1 LTLTKFYYGEVD
13 EKDVDP
19 ELVRRATAALDF
31 CKRRYGG
38 GTDSPRIRWMHK
50 DRTAHAFAKL
60 RDVVRQLYGE
70 EIRYDQRAY
79 QESDESWGGFVRPG
93 LETERPKIIFISV
106 ENTLGRILW
115 VIAHEFYHARFSPM
129 CMHRDPQDEKAAD
142 EFAERIEREMR
153 EAKRE
158 KETEEWRR
166 KYREL
171 QSQR

>member
-1 LTLTKFYYGEVD
+1 LTLTKIYYGEVD

-19 ELVRRATAALDF
+19 ELVKRATAALDF
-31 CKRRYGG
+31 CKRHYGG
-38 GTDSPRIRWMHK
+38 GTDGPRIRWMHK

-70 EIRYDQRAY
+70 EIRYDERAY

-106 ENTLGRILW
+106 ENTLGRISW

-129 CMHRDPQDEKAAD
+129 CMHRNPQDEKAAD
-142 EFAERIEREMR
+142 EFAERIEQEMR
-153 EAKRE
+153 AEAARE
-158 KETEEWRR
+158 ADERWRQQ
-166 KYREL
+166 YREL
-171 QSQR
+171 ERKK